1 MRPEPRSA
9 INELSSER
17 RELWSEIAATHVVD
31 ELRIRRLIKKLDSL
45 VVPSHLLD
53 STVAIALHEQSYLYA
68 YQLKID
74 AALRLLADA
83 ERAGLPSVAAAVSRA
98 HILYICGDLEM
109 SRRVLLDAELD
120 DADSSGLAGIADGC
134 AHSGLF
140 IMAADLYMRAG
151 KNSGEVS
158 QHLLVAAEIMTDIG
172 ATDEQVSK
180 RLVTASKI
188 IRSMTSHPHIALDI
202 FAMHGEGILYRF
214 MVKDRIERL
223 LEIDCA
229 IDIALSSSYEEAIDQ
244 VLSIGVAPHE
254 DGVVLAAEDGFYVRM

>member
-9 INELSSER
+9 INELASER
-17 RELWSEIAATHVVD
+17 RDLWSEIAATHVVD
-31 ELRIRRLIKKLDSL
+31 ELKLRRLIRKLDSL
-45 VVPSHLLD
+45 VVPSRLED

-68 YQLKID
+68 YQLKTD
-74 AALRLLADA
+74 AALKLLADA
-83 ERAGLPSVAAAVSRA
+83 ERAGLPSLAAAVTRA
-98 HILYICGDLEM
+98 HILYICGELEM
-109 SRRVLLDAELD
+109 SREVLLAVELD
-120 DADSSGLAGIADGC
+120 DVDPSGLAGVADGC

-140 IMAADLYMRAG
+140 KMSADLYMRAG
-151 KNSGEVS
+151 KQSGEVS
-158 QHLLVAAEIMTDIG
+158 QHILVAAEIMVDVG
-172 ATDEQVSK
+172 ATDDQVSQ

-214 MVKDRIERL
+214 MVKDSIERL

-229 IDIALSSSYEEAIDQ
+229 IDLALSSGYDEAIDQ

-254 DGVVLAAEDGFYVRM
+254 DGVVITAEDGFYVRM